1 MGGKSEIS
9 IPEGEGSIFSGG
21 GGGGIGRLLPVKFID
36 NKFHDKLHNRF
47 HNTTFASFS
56 SWEPLAFKKRLT
68 TYKRSLWE
76 KDGSGTC
83 IQLVYYKESVFLR
96 VFGRGH
102 ENGRG

>member
-1 MGGKSEIS
+1 MKFPFQKGRGRFFQEVW
-9 IPEGEGSIFSGG
+9 
-21 GGGGIGRLLPVKFID
+21 GGIGRLLPVKFVD

-96 VFGRGH
+96 VFGRGR